1 MKRRKVR
8 RMQQHA
14 DALHTIHEQIEQ
26 RFVQSEDK
34 RVRKQARFVRRA
46 VNEAFNVGAERAFY
60 EQESALAQ
68 QYDAPQHPQQHQQPY
83 PYLTPETEERI
94 YQRGFHDANL
104 QHVAER
110 ARWQQERAALERQK
124 ALQGEFSQHDMD
136 TARHASYNQGYTKGH
151 NTGYRLGVQAG
162 QAQGQAQRPAQ
173 PATKVT
179 DELRQMMIDKVMD
192 ECRVIGESNPQ
203 MEAGMKAVRHRIKKI
218 KFG

>member
-1 MKRRKVR
+1 
-8 RMQQHA
+8 MQQHA
-14 DALHTIHEQIEQ
+14 DALHAIHEQIDQ
-26 RFVQSEDK
+26 RFAQSEDR

-46 VNEAFNVGAERAFY
+46 VNDAFSVGAERAFH
-60 EQESALAQ
+60 EQEAAIAQ
-68 QYDAPQHPQQHQQPY
+68 QYDHQQHHQPQPY

-124 ALQGEFSQHDMD
+124 ALQGEFSKHDMD
-136 TARHASYNQGYTKGH
+136 TARQASYNQGYTKGH
-151 NTGYRLGVQAG
+151 NTGYRLGIQAG
-162 QAQGQAQRPAQ
+162 QAQGRAQKPAQ
-173 PATKVT
+173 PAARVT
-179 DELRQMMIDKVMD
+179 DEVRQMMIDRVMD

>member
-1 MKRRKVR
+1 MKRRKIR

-14 DALHTIHEQIEQ
+14 DALHAIHEQIDQ
-26 RFVQSEDK
+26 RFAQAEDK

-46 VNEAFNVGAERAFY
+46 VNSAFQVGAEHAIY
-60 EQESALAQ
+60 EQEAAITRQYEHAQ
-68 QYDAPQHPQQHQQPY
+68 QQNQPY
-83 PYLTPETEERI
+83 PYLTPEAEERI

-124 ALQGEFSQHDMD
+124 AIGGEFSREQMD
-136 TARHASYNQGYTKGH
+136 TARQASYNQGYTKGH

-162 QAQGQAQRPAQ
+162 QAQARVQKPQQ

-218 KFG
+218 NFG

>member
-14 DALHTIHEQIEQ
+14 DALQAIHEQIDQ
-26 RFVQSEDK
+26 RFAQADDK

-46 VNEAFNVGAERAFY
+46 VNNAFTVGAEQAFH
-60 EQESALAQ
+60 EQEAALARQ
-68 QYDAPQHPQQHQQPY
+68 QNQAYHQPQHQPY
-83 PYLTPETEERI
+83 PYLTPEVEERI

-124 ALQGEFSQHDMD
+124 ALEGQFSQHDID
-136 TARHASYNQGYTKGH
+136 TARQASYNQGYTKGH
-151 NTGYRLGVQAG
+151 NTGYRLGIQAG
-162 QAQGQAQRPAQ
+162 QAQARTQNPQQ
-173 PATKVT
+173 PATRVT
-179 DELRQMMIDKVMD
+179 DEVRQMMIDKVMD